1 MKPLLLSMAACLLA
15 GAAHAQSP
23 QVTLDYNDAKLSDV
37 AVPREGNMFDH
48 FRELGEDFNQ
58 LRVRGATPDSFRYR
72 FTTQAA
78 IGAEGPW
85 QTLDLEADSPWQ
97 ELPVTQNGDEV
108 VIVLDDGAGKGLFA
122 TEPMTLVGT
131 PRNYPAGEDVVS
143 TMRPERDCLNAS
155 GAFDAQAGACYTY
168 RSQDRIR
175 FNGTDGKAYE
185 ITIGHP
191 GGC

>member
-1 MKPLLLSMAACLLA
+1 MKPLLLTMAASMLA
-15 GAAHAQSP
+15 AAASAEPP
-23 QVTLDYNDAKLSDV
+23 QVTLDYDDATLTDV
-37 AVPREGNMFDH
+37 VVPREGNMFDH

-58 LRVRGATPDSFRYR
+58 LRVRGAKPDSFRYR

-85 QTLDLEADSPWQ
+85 QTLDLQADSPWQ
-97 ELPVTQNGDEV
+97 KLPVKHQGDV
-108 VIVLDDGAGKGLFA
+108 VTILLDNSEYKGLFA
-122 TEPMTLVGT
+122 TEPMKLVGT
-131 PRNYPAGEDVVS
+131 PSNYPAGEDVVS
-143 TMRPERDCLNAS
+143 TVRPERDCLNAS
-155 GAFDAQAGACYTY
+155 GTFDAQAGACYTY

-175 FNGTDGKAYE
+175 FTGTDGKAYE